1 MITAALDIGGTSIK
15 AGLVENGSLRDFR
28 EEKTLAGRGGEAVLQ
43 TAGEILRHFSG
54 FDRIGVSTAGQV
66 NPETGCIVY
75 ANENIPSYT
84 GCNVKKF
91 FEDRFSVPAAVEND
105 VNAAAAGEAAF
116 GAGQGF
122 SDFLC
127 LTYGTGIGGA
137 IVLNGSVYRGAS
149 CSAGEF
155 GHLVTHADGRTC
167 GCGQKGCYEQYASVT
182 ALVREAVQMDP
193 ALNSGREI
201 FRRRDDPRVQA
212 LLGQWYTEIA
222 VGIASLIHSFNP
234 ACVVLGGGIMEEPS
248 VPEAIRA
255 LLPSLL
261 MPSYRDTPV
270 RRAVLGNRAGLLGAA
285 LLAERL

>member
-1 MITAALDIGGTSIK
+1 MRTAVLDIGGTSIK
-15 AGLVENGSLRDFR
+15 AGLAENGCLQAFR
-28 EEKTLAGRGGEAVLQ
+28 EEKTLAGRGGQAVLQ
-43 TAGEILRHFSG
+43 TAGEILRDFSG
-54 FDRIGVSTAGQV
+54 FGRIGISTAGQV

-75 ANENIPSYT
+75 ANENLPAYT

-91 FEDRFSVPAAVEND
+91 FEDRFGVPTAVEND
-105 VNAAAAGEAAF
+105 VNAAAIGEAAF

-137 IVLNGSVYRGAS
+137 IVLNGSVYRGAT

-155 GHLVTHADGRTC
+155 GHLVTHAGGKTC

-182 ALVREAVQMDP
+182 ALVREAVRIDP

-212 LLGQWYTEIA
+212 LLDQWYEEIA

-234 ACVVLGGGIMEEPS
+234 ACVILGGGVMEEPA
-248 VPEAIRA
+248 VPDAIGT
-255 LLPSLL
+255 LLSSLL
-261 MPSYRDTPV
+261 MPSYRGTPV
-270 RRAVLGNRAGLLGAA
+270 RRAALGNRAGLLGAS